1 MPRGL
6 PPLLLLLLLSLPS
19 ACAYRIGGGVVAG
32 AVDELGGEGRSG
44 GVEGV
49 ADDLVER
56 ALLVELG
63 HQLGEGLSNGATTIT
78 PEQQAEM
85 ERTIDALLMV
95 AAKRTG
101 KGLRNE
107 VSPELREMDRKDIVG
122 AFSDG
127 LRGDLGESLEVT
139 VDRVVTQAITSLR
152 LGLDDPETR
161 WVVSDLLRDS
171 VYLAMRES
179 QASPAVGE
187 TLKTTLEQD
196 MLNPIDR
203 TVRGITNEVALQV
216 RDANKQTE
224 ATLKGIITV
233 MGIFLAVGVMLY
245 MIRNRQVRRLQEA
258 NTQAERGLRNVDA
271 ALELLDENT
280 RAAVLGKMAEY
291 EEVERRQSQYV
302 RAPASEQPT
311 APPAPERSDDY
322 MR

>member
-6 PPLLLLLLLSLPS
+6 PLLIALAVVPG
-19 ACAYRIGGGVVAG
+19 CAYRIGSGVVAG
-32 AVDELGGEGRSG
+32 AVDELGGEGRSA

-63 HQLGEGLSNGATTIT
+63 HQLGEGLSKGATTIT
-78 PEQQAEM
+78 PEQRVALEQ
-85 ERTIDALLMV
+85 TIDGLLLV
-95 AAKRTG
+95 ASRRTG

-107 VSPELREMDRKDIVG
+107 VSPELREMVRKDIVG
-122 AFSDG
+122 AFSDSI
-127 LRGDLGESLEVT
+127 RDDLSETLEVT
-139 VDRVVTQAITSLR
+139 VDRVVRQAITSLR
-152 LGLDDPETR
+152 IGLDDPETR
-161 WVVSDLLRDS
+161 FVLSDLLRDS
-171 VYLAMRES
+171 IYLAMRES

-187 TLKTTLEQD
+187 TLKTTLEED

-233 MGIFLAVGVMLY
+233 MGIFLMVGGMLY
-245 MIRNRQVRRLQEA
+245 VIRNRQVRRLQEA

-271 ALELLDENT
+271 ALEMLDENT

-291 EEVERRQSQYV
+291 DQVEHRDAQYV
-302 RAPASEQPT
+302 RNPAANATTE
-311 APPAPERSDDY
+311 PPAPQRSDDY

>member
-6 PPLLLLLLLSLPS
+6 PLLLLLLAP
-19 ACAYRIGGGVVAG
+19 ACAYKIGGGAVAG
-32 AVDELGGEGRSG
+32 AIDELSGDGRSV

-63 HQLGEGLSNGATTIT
+63 HQLGEGLSKGATTVTI
-78 PEQQAEM
+78 EQQAQM
-85 ERTIDALLMV
+85 ERTIDALLTV
-95 AAKRTG
+95 AARRTG

-107 VSPELREMDRKDIVG
+107 VSPELREMVQKDIVG

-127 LRGDLGESLEVT
+127 LRDDLGASLEIT
-139 VDRVVTQAITSLR
+139 VDRVVSQAVTSLR

-161 WVVSDLLRDS
+161 FVVSDLLRDS
-171 VYLAMRES
+171 IYMAMRES

-187 TLKTTLEQD
+187 TLKTTLEED
-196 MLNPIDR
+196 MLTPIDR

-233 MGIFLAVGVMLY
+233 MGIFLMVGGMLY
-245 MIRNRQVRRLQEA
+245 VIRNRQVRRLQEA

-271 ALELLDENT
+271 ALDLLDENT

-291 EEVERRQSQYV
+291 ENVEHRDAQYV
-302 RAPASEQPT
+302 RQPGAGAT
-311 APPAPERSDDY
+311 EPPPPQRSDDY